1 MNVDSSTNTSLGEE
15 EEGRSNDQMDL
26 DDPVEVVL
34 QDPMRAETG
43 GEFEDPEQEIRLG
56 DEIQGED
63 NEDMNEETYYP

>member
-1 MNVDSSTNTSLGEE
+1 
-15 EEGRSNDQMDL
+15 
-26 DDPVEVVL
+26 
-34 QDPMRAETG
+34 MRAETG